1 MRVYVPNKQED
12 VLTEVLKDLYLLK
25 QSIEHA
31 ATSVEARAASVD
43 KIRDKLKLLLSA
55 QEQKDE

>member
-12 VLTEVLKDLYLLK
+12 VITEVLKDLYLLK

-31 ATSVEARAASVD
+31 ASTPEARAAAVD
-43 KIRDKLKLLLSA
+43 KIRDKLKELL
-55 QEQKDE
+55 QKEEV